1 MGQASTGAL
10 SRGSDWATRVF
21 ALDGD
26 IYPSKNDS
34 SWIPYWRQGRV
45 VASVSID
52 GNGESVPTA
61 DANRYVWR
69 PVRFPLA
76 TCIRWRAARSS

>member
-1 MGQASTGAL
+1 
-10 SRGSDWATRVF
+10 VF

-26 IYPSKNDS
+26 IYPSQNDS
-34 SWIPYWRQGRV
+34 SWIPYWRHGRM

-69 PVRFPLA
+69 PVRFP
-76 TCIRWRAARSS
+76 

>member
-1 MGQASTGAL
+1 MERSTAARREIRYGSGVDRGAQPRIRL
-10 SRGSDWATRVF
+10 GDQVF

-26 IYPSKNDS
+26 IYPSQNDS
-34 SWIPYWRQGRV
+34 SWIPYWRQGRM
-45 VASVSID
+45 VAFVSID

-69 PVRFPLA
+69 SVRFP
-76 TCIRWRAARSS
+76 